1 MSTAEPAQLRRPTPP
16 PEAPSGAEPTAS
28 RLALVLTFGLAGF
41 AGATSVTLL
50 AAGQGEAQEW
60 LLFALTFAAILP
72 ASLAVSG
79 RLARA
84 LERGGGAVA
93 LRLTAVT
100 SASGLLCL
108 VIAAR
113 GAYALT
119 GQSSLGSPLFLAGLA
134 AWALGTAVLVRRAV
148 QGGPAWIASAPSR
161 LWALPFALVAVALL
175 AFPPASILRP
185 WKLALAVLLAAV
197 LLWGLLRLL
206 RLRPRRRLGW
216 LFDAGV
222 VGLVVLVGADLSLYQ
237 NTQGFLVEASELH
250 HNFYLGPVNDVLHG
264 RPMLVE
270 TFSQYGVGIFYLLA
284 GWFKLAPLG
293 HGALALLSTL
303 LTALA
308 VAGAY
313 AIFRMARMARP
324 LAAVAVV
331 PVLIGAFFAPPASY
345 PSMGALRFGL
355 PYLLIAAMLLGERS
369 LERSPRP
376 SWALRAAPLAVLG
389 VASVWSMETFAYCLA
404 AFAGMTILHAVASAE
419 STAEAGGR
427 RAVAGALV
435 RALGMGAAACVAA
448 HGGFALLTLL
458 LTGAL
463 PNWGWYLDFL
473 RAYAREGTSTLVAE
487 PWSPGIAVCAVY
499 FASAAALATVATRA
513 PRLMREER
521 VTLAAIAG
529 ATCFGFASFTY
540 FLGISFS
547 DRLLVVAIPCSMT
560 IALWL
565 ALLERRR
572 GAISPAVRMSAMAL
586 PALAAAML
594 VVFAWPTLEQR
605 VAGSALALSLPDGGS
620 NGSLRAELA
629 RMWRSPPLSSRASEG
644 ARLLRRHFPGEGPAL
659 VAAKAESTVD
669 VLVQSRRA
677 NLLPVSHFLEESVVI
692 ERSWPRVR
700 RALDRV
706 KPGTLM
712 LTEVDALDP
721 ARRGQTP
728 HILRD
733 GRARDP
739 LPGLTAL
746 TTEVPLLRRTLA
758 HIQARFELQPVEATA
773 TGFLVV
779 RLVPR
784 RGSARELPR
793 SGNARPN

>member
-1 MSTAEPAQLRRPTPP
+1 M
-16 PEAPSGAEPTAS
+16 
-28 RLALVLTFGLAGF
+28 LTLGLAGA
-41 AGATSVTLL
+41 AGATSLTLL

-60 LLFALTFAAILP
+60 LVFALTFAAILP
-72 ASLAVSG
+72 ASLAGSA

-84 LERGGGAVA
+84 LERGGGPVA
-93 LRLTAVT
+93 LRSTVAM

-119 GQSSLGSPLFLAGLA
+119 GRSALSSPLFLAGLA
-134 AWALGTAVLVRRAV
+134 AWALGTAMLARRAV
-148 QGGPAWIASAPSR
+148 RGGPAWMASAPAP
-161 LWALPFALVAVALL
+161 LWALPFALVAVVLL

-185 WKLALAVLLAAV
+185 SQLGLAVLLAV
-197 LLWGLLRLL
+197 LVLCGLLGLLRL
-206 RLRPRRRLGW
+206 RSRRRLGW
-216 LFDAGV
+216 LVDTGV
-222 VGLVVLVGADLSLYQ
+222 VALVVLFGTDLSLYAD
-237 NTQGFLVEASELH
+237 TQRFLVEASELH

-293 HGALALLSTL
+293 HGGLALLSTL
-303 LTALA
+303 LTALE
-308 VAGAY
+308 VVGVY
-313 AIFRMARMARP
+313 AIFRVARMARP
-324 LAAVAVV
+324 LAAVAVLAV
-331 PVLIGAFFAPPASY
+331 VIGAFFAPPASY

-355 PYLLIAAMLLGERS
+355 PFLLIAAMLLGERS
-369 LERSPRP
+369 LERSTRR
-376 SWALRAAPLAVLG
+376 SWALRTAPLALLG
-389 VASVWSMETFAYCLA
+389 LASVWSMETFAYCLA
-404 AFAGMTILHAVASAE
+404 AFTGMAILRAVVP
-419 STAEAGGR
+419 AEAEAAAGGP
-427 RAVAGALV
+427 RADV
-435 RALGMGAAACVAA
+435 RALARTLGMAAAACVAA
-448 HGGFALLTLL
+448 HAGFALLTLL
-458 LTGAL
+458 LAGAL
-463 PNWGWYLDFL
+463 PNWGWYLGFL
-473 RAYAREGTSTLVAE
+473 RAYAREGISTLVAE

-499 FASAAALATVATRA
+499 FASAAALATLATRA

-529 ATCFGFASFTY
+529 TTCFGLASFTY

-572 GAISPAVRMSAMAL
+572 GEVAPTVWVSALAL
-586 PALAAAML
+586 PTLAAAML
-594 VVFAWPTLEQR
+594 VLFAWPTLEQR

-629 RMWRSPPLSSRASEG
+629 RMWRSPPLSSRASDG
-644 ARLLRRHFPGEGPAL
+644 VRLLRRYFPGDGPAL
-659 VAAKAESTVD
+659 VAAKPESTVD

-700 RALDRV
+700 RAVERLE
-706 KPGTLM
+706 PGTLM
-712 LTEVDALDP
+712 LTELDALDP
-721 ARRGQTP
+721 RRRGQTP

-758 HIQARFELQPVEATA
+758 AIEARFKLQPLEATS

-779 RLVPR
+779 RLAPK
-784 RGSARELPR
+784 RGPARELPR
-793 SGNARPN
+793 GGKARPN